1 MLTHSAVTSSGLL
14 MTIDRLDAR
23 LLALIQRDNRYTSDE
38 LGQRVGLSATAVQR
52 RLKRLRE
59 TGVIESEVAFVRPAA
74 VGHHV
79 AMLVLVMLE
88 RERADIIDRFK
99 RAIRE
104 TPEIMSGF
112 HVTGEADF
120 ALIVTA
126 TDMAAY
132 EQFTRD
138 FFYANPDL
146 RVFKTM
152 VIMDRIKAGFAV
164 PIPEHLDGG

>member
-1 MLTHSAVTSSGLL
+1 MA
-14 MTIDRLDAR
+14 IDRLDAR
-23 LLALIQRDNRYTSDE
+23 LLGIVQTDNRLTTEE
-38 LGQRVGLSATAVQR
+38 LGERVGLSATAVQR

-59 TGVIESEVAFVRPAA
+59 SGIIESEVAIVDPGS

-79 AMLVLVMLE
+79 AMLVLVQLE
-88 RERADIIDRFK
+88 RERADVIDRFK
-99 RAIRE
+99 RSIRE
-104 TPEIMSGF
+104 APEVMSGF

-126 TDMAAY
+126 ADMASY
-132 EQFTRD
+132 EAFTRR

-164 PIPEHLDGG
+164 PIAVPSEIP